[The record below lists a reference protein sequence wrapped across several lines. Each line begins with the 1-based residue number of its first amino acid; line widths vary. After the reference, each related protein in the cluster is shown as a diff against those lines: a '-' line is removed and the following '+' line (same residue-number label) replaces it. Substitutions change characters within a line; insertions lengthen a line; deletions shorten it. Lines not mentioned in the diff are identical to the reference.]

1 MLCVLS
7 GQKAGGFG
15 DQGGG
20 YLNSPGFGSQ
30 QNASQDK
37 KVFSFSVIITFK
49 KLKFRKYPAIHT
61 NYS

>member
-1 MLCVLS
+1 MLCVLP

-37 KVFSFSVIITFK
+37 KVLILLANSNPVEQYFV
-49 KLKFRKYPAIHT
+49 
-61 NYS
+61 N